1 MLKVNKNGNTEETKI
16 TLSISG
22 WIALLV
28 IVASLV
34 VGFVE
39 TQSRIVS
46 AKDNIESLRRE
57 KLDKYE
63 YIRDVQVN
71 QLRDSAANAKLDK
84 IMKKLN
90 ID

>member
-1 MLKVNKNGNTEETKI
+1 MLKVNKDTQSDETKI

-28 IVASLV
+28 IMVSLIT
-34 VGFVE
+34 GFVE
-39 TQSRIVS
+39 TQIKIVS
-46 AKDNIESLRRE
+46 TKENIEFLKTA

-63 YIRDVQVN
+63 YMRDVQVN
-71 QLRDSAANAKLDK
+71 QLRDSTANAKLDK
-84 IMKKLN
+84 IMKKLG

>member
-1 MLKVNKNGNTEETKI
+1 MLKVNKRKDEETKI

-28 IVASLV
+28 IVASLIA
-34 VGFVE
+34 GFVE
-39 TQSRIVS
+39 TQGRIIS
-46 AKDNIESLRRE
+46 AKDHIESLRRE

-63 YIRDVQVN
+63 YLRDTQIN
-71 QLRDSAANAKLDK
+71 QLRDSTANAKLDK
-84 IMKKLN
+84 IMKKLD